1 MVSPLPFFKSFQD
14 FPLATKINPKG
25 LTHQNLYDLASACS
39 YLFCFLNK
47 IHADYF
53 IFWYHLIMWYQP
65 DHDYQAAANFF
76 LSFFKYIRDFFFH
89 HRALT
94 LPLLLT
100 ISLGQVSIWLLPS
113 WIDYQPI
120 NDDLE

>member
-76 LSFFKYIRDFFFH
+76 LSFFKYIRDFFPSQSPDL
-89 HRALT
+89 AA
-94 LPLLLT
+94 PSYN
-100 ISLGQVSIWLLPS
+100 ISWPGLYLAASVL
-113 WIDYQPI
+113 D
-120 NDDLE
+120 